1 MDNQT
6 VMAVQSLLESQN
18 VQDTLQGYFISLLF
32 GSFGHLGKK
41 EQILLFQ
48 ITFYIMYCTI
58 GWPFIH
64 KLTHIS
70 IWGNSMR
77 K

>member
-32 GSFGHLGKK
+32 GSFGHLG
-41 EQILLFQ
+41 
-48 ITFYIMYCTI
+48 
-58 GWPFIH
+58 
-64 KLTHIS
+64 
-70 IWGNSMR
+70 
-77 K
+77 